1 MYEVI
6 KTDKERFAIR
16 EAGSQGVWIL
26 GTNIIVDSDSSNIAV
41 FKDKRLAY
49 KEAIRLNCTD
59 SKLFAQYINVSEEEI
74 KEEIQKQNEIMET
87 AKNSIEIL
95 QMVLKLRNSKKE
107 RDK

>member
-16 EAGSQGVWIL
+16 EVGSQGIWIL
-26 GTNIIVDSDSSNIAV
+26 GTNIVVDSDSSNIAV

-49 KEAIRLNCTD
+49 KEAIRLNCID
-59 SKLFAQYINVSEEEI
+59 SKVFAQYINVSEEEI
-74 KEEIQKQNEIMET
+74 EEEIRKQNEIMKT

-95 QMVLKLRNSKKE
+95 QMVLELRNSKE
-107 RDK
+107 RNK